1 MTLDEII
8 RVVRANVDKL
18 VIITHKTGEVDLAL
32 VLTVDD
38 EGLLYDLASV
48 KPEDR
53 ITEYWTSFSEI
64 ADVRTSNSEEN
75 SGSLARTGN

>member
-18 VIITHKTGEVDLAL
+18 VIITPKTGEADLAL

-38 EGLLYDLASV
+38 EGLVYDLASL

-53 ITEYWTSFSEI
+53 KAAYWTSFSEI
-64 ADVRTSNSEEN
+64 ADVRTPNSEEN
-75 SGSLARTGN
+75 SG